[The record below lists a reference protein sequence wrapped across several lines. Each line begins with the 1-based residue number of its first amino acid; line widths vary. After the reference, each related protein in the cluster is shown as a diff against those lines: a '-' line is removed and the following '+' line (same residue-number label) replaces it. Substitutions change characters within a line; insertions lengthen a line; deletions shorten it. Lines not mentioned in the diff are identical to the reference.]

1 MNSEIVI
8 AIKDSVKL
16 NILHEVLSNN
26 ISLSFQ
32 LNNGNDENYSSQIH
46 NEKSRV
52 KVYGKYNIS
61 EDPTGEFL
69 TIRPVAPDCKMT
81 IKASVPVGVNGK
93 KISVV
98 RSSTREIEKEF
109 EITPD
114 VSSIEFIPC
123 GKQGY
128 TLRVV
133 YGDSYIN
140 QTVLEDSNS
149 SSNTQANNTSS
160 PFTDFAVIPENPSK
174 EENRIFFNAIKD
186 GQQLYRAGLF
196 EAATA
201 VAISAKAGLERLGYT
216 IDDKVSEWDRQYEL
230 FTMKL
235 SYLQA
240 KVQQELKDWE
250 DLIGIQNNNDAQQKK
265 IHLIEINYWSKGDF
279 ADVVQGVKKYQQIVS
294 HVTDMGKEVYL
305 KQADSANT
313 DELKEYISE
322 IEKLDQKFLVLSPL
336 YKQRYSAS
344 CERADWGESI
354 IDFLTGEINLL
365 WHEEL
370 TGYKEASSDAKAS
383 KDFRDYVQSHFDD
396 LSITEDTREWL
407 KLVFENA
414 SENQIF
420 IYILPLEAHGNVVNH
435 IVIHVDYG
443 GPEQEMYSRDLY
455 QHVCEAIQYTEDG
468 DGIVN
473 YAKDVNELKL
483 SENKIY
489 SETGKDIEQMKRMSR
504 N

>member
-1 MNSEIVI
+1 MDEIRQLEREINSLQAQLRQQNAEAARVRQNLLDENKRNLQAYQNDMRR
-8 AIKDSVKL
+8 AISNHDSETQAEYERL
-16 NILHEVLSNN
+16 LQQYQRN
-26 ISLSFQ
+26 
-32 LNNGNDENYSSQIH
+32 LNNDIQFELTKMDANYNQLLSD
-46 NEKSRV
+46 V
-52 KVYGKYNIS
+52 KRS
-61 EDPTGEFL
+61 EAEL
-69 TIRPVAPDCKMT
+69 MRKNQELEQA
-81 IKASVPVGVNGK
+81 
-93 KISVV
+93 ISVI
-98 RSSTREIEKEF
+98 RN
-109 EITPD
+109 D
-114 VSSIEFIPC
+114 VSKRNEGSSREAKEYLQNATGVFHTIEEKPHEKFMP
-123 GKQGY
+123 KRLQ
-128 TLRVV
+128 
-133 YGDSYIN
+133 
-140 QTVLEDSNS
+140 
-149 SSNTQANNTSS
+149 
-160 PFTDFAVIPENPSK
+160 
-174 EENRIFFNAIKD
+174 IFFNAIKD
-186 GQQLYRAGLF
+186 GQQLFKAGLF

-216 IDDKVSEWDRQYEL
+216 IDDKASEWDRQYEL

-250 DLIGIQNNNDAQQKK
+250 NLIGIQSNNDAQQKK
-265 IHLIEINYWSKGDF
+265 IHLIEINYWSKGEF
-279 ADVVQGVKKYQQIVS
+279 ADVVQGIKKYQQIVS
-294 HVTDMGKEVYL
+294 RITDIGKKAYL

-322 IEKLDQKFLVLSPL
+322 IEKLDQRFLAMSPL

-344 CERADWGESI
+344 CERADWGEAI

-370 TGYKEASSDAKAS
+370 TGYKEASTEAKAS
-383 KDFRDYVQSHFDD
+383 KDFQDFVQSHFDD
-396 LSITEDTREWL
+396 PSITEDTREWL

-455 QHVCEAIQYTEDG
+455 QHVCEAIHYTEDG

-473 YAKDVNELKL
+473 YAKDVNELKI
-483 SENKIY
+483 SENKVY